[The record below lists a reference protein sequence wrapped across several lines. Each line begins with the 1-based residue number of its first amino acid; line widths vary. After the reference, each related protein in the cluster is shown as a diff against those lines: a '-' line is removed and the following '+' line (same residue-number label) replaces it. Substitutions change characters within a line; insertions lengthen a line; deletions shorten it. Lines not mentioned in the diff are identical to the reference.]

1 MSDAK
6 IDGYSGKPL
15 WQKLGLKP
23 GLRIRVENAP
33 RDYSAMVGLAS
44 TGLDLVGPRAAFD
57 LVHLFATT
65 DRELEASIARLSN
78 TLPADGAFWVS
89 WPKKS
94 SRVVT
99 DITEDTIRRL
109 ALPRGLVDIKVCAVD
124 AIWSGL
130 KLVWRKQLRAGKPD
144 SSFRGTKP

>member
-15 WQKLGLKP
+15 WQKIGLRP

-33 RDYSAMVGLAS
+33 RGYSELVGLAS
-44 TGLDLVGPRAAFD
+44 AELDLVGPRAAFD
-57 LVHLFATT
+57 LAHLFATQA
-65 DRELEASIARLSN
+65 DDLDASIARLSR
-78 TLPADGAFWVS
+78 TLPANGTLWVS

-94 SRVVT
+94 SRVAT

-124 AIWSGL
+124 ATWSGL
-130 KLVWRKQLRAGKPD
+130 KLVWRKEYRAEKTD
-144 SSFRGTKP
+144 TGT

>member
-1 MSDAK
+1 MPPET
-6 IDGYSGKPL
+6 IPP
-15 WQKLGLKP
+15 W
-23 GLRIRVENAP
+23 
-33 RDYSAMVGLAS
+33 SASPS